1 MDDITNLSEDEIRR
15 LAKERLREINSGRDN
30 SRAVKRELS
39 PYPVPSRPLKVVKL
53 DDGREALDLT
63 EDD

>member
-1 MDDITNLSEDEIRR
+1 MDDIANLSEDEIRR
-15 LAKERLREINSGRDN
+15 LAKERLREINAGRDHL
-30 SRAVKRELS
+30 RAVKRETS

-53 DDGREALDLT
+53 DDGRDAFDLT